1 MKFDLNF
8 KIQFESESFGG
19 NLKTELYERE
29 ALIFYVKFERCLMK
43 ILIES

>member
-8 KIQFESESFGG
+8 EIQLESEFYGG
-19 NLKTELYERE
+19 NLKIELYERE